1 MRYRPRA
8 LFDEATL
15 RHTVEVEHS
24 QMSKFMRLFLTGAL
38 RRMAFCF
45 WVAFGLPPCAA
56 TSVWTHAEPGLHV
69 EFSDTLG
76 GKSSG
81 GFLVLSLSFENT
93 TPQKVALRLNGTFEG
108 RSRGD
113 GGSVSLQIQLPP
125 GKGNTQVML
134 PSSYVDGL
142 GSRIRLQSVGP
153 TASSVHHL
161 FTHRAGNDGTA
172 PFAFLGQESE
182 NYVHDLA
189 KILGSEAAAVFH
201 SPPPLAERFQ
211 GKVPRMK
218 RSSDGD
224 FISLEKLPR
233 EPRGFSSISGLWLN
247 GSDWNA
253 APASLRTAVKDWVRA
268 GGRLSL
274 MAAKPLVLA
283 ELAPGLGALGLGRVS
298 LCEPLSAASLKA
310 FSEKVLALDDCPF
323 PGRVEDYAQ
332 WSSRLLPPFEVN
344 VRLLVGVLLGFV
356 VLLLPVNFMWLAPL
370 QKRHRLFVTVPGI
383 SLLAGLGLVALVVL
397 TDGTG
402 GMGIRNG
409 LVLLGNEK
417 EKAALY
423 QEQLSRTG
431 MVSSSSFSL
440 PEDATFVVCKLA
452 RHEAFGSLRSGSE
465 TVGNWFSSRAIQG
478 HILQRWI
485 ATDAG
490 VLLQGDADGAPVLV
504 ANGFA
509 PDGPVFYADKDGQY
523 WKATRFVSGTPV
535 ALVRSSAR
543 DFEDWFLGRI
553 AEPSSNLQARMR
565 EALHRR
571 EWFFTAAEEGSD
583 FWVPTLPRVRWIR
596 DQMVCLGP
604 VRKEEKR

>member
-1 MRYRPRA
+1 MSRK
-8 LFDEATL
+8 
-15 RHTVEVEHS
+15 VVVKHS
-24 QMSKFMRLFLTGAL
+24 PMNQSTRLFLTGIFRLA
-38 RRMAFCF
+38 AFCLC
-45 WVAFGLPPCAA
+45 VASGLQPCAGMG
-56 TSVWTHAEPGLHV
+56 SWFHAEPGLRV

-81 GFLVLSLSFENT
+81 GCLVLLLWFENT
-93 TPQKVALRLNGTFEG
+93 TRNEVSLRLNVTFEG
-108 RSRGD
+108 RSRSD
-113 GGSVSLQIQLPP
+113 GGSVASQMQLPV
-125 GKGNTQVML
+125 GKGNAQVFL
-134 PSSYVDGL
+134 PSPYVDGL
-142 GSRIRLQSVGP
+142 GSRIRVECVGP

-172 PFAFLGQESE
+172 HFAVVGQESE
-182 NYVHDLA
+182 KYARDLA
-189 KILGSEAAAVFH
+189 KSFGNDAPAVFH

-211 GKVPRMK
+211 GKVPQMK

-224 FISLEKLPR
+224 FTSLEKLPI

-253 APASLRTAVKDWVRA
+253 APASLRAAVRDWVRA

-274 MAAKPLVLA
+274 MAAEPSALA
-283 ELAPGLGALGLGRVS
+283 ELSHGLGALGLGRVS
-298 LCEPLSAASLKA
+298 LCEPLSAASLKS

-332 WSSRLLPPFEVN
+332 WSSQLLPPFEVN

-356 VLLLPVNFMWLAPL
+356 VLLLPVNFIWLAPL
-370 QKRHRLFVTVPGI
+370 QKRHRIFVTVPGI
-383 SLLAGLGLVALVVL
+383 SLLAGVGLVALVVV

-402 GMGIRNG
+402 GTGIRNG
-409 LVLLGNEK
+409 LVLLGNPNDR
-417 EKAALY
+417 AVLY

-431 MVSSSSFSL
+431 MISFSSFSL
-440 PEDATFVVCKLA
+440 PEDATFTVCKLA
-452 RHEAFGSLRSGSE
+452 RHEAFRSLRSGSE
-465 TVGNWFSSRAIQG
+465 TAGDWFSSRSIQG
-478 HILQRWI
+478 HTLQQWI

-490 VLLQGDADGAPVLV
+490 VRLQGDADGAPVLV

-509 PDGPVFYADKDGQY
+509 SEGPVFYADKDGQY
-523 WKATRFVSGTPV
+523 WTAARLVSGTPV

-543 DFEDWFLGRI
+543 DFEDWLMSRI
-553 AEPSSNLQARMR
+553 AEPSSNLRARMR
-565 EALHRR
+565 EVLHRR
-571 EWFFTAAEEGSD
+571 EWFFTAAEGGSD
-583 FWVPTLPRVRWIR
+583 FWVPTLSQVRWIR